1 MKTRTLLILAI
12 AVAAIMVAAPAAF
25 AHRLASKAER
35 AAMLYHPG
43 NRSGSPGPV
52 GEPQRFPARCAYAVI
67 ATVVKGSRWGG
78 YAFNANAS
86 HCARFGFDGVTIENR
101 SHGEWFVLWEGS
113 SGTPSNVPTAVFN
126 DISKGLE
133 AAF

>member
-1 MKTRTLLILAI
+1 MKTRTPLVLSIL
-12 AVAAIMVAAPAAF
+12 VAAMLVAAPAAF
-25 AHRLASKAER
+25 AHRLASTAER

-43 NRSGSPGPV
+43 NRTGFPGPV
-52 GEPQRFPARCAYAVI
+52 GEPKRFPARCAIADI

-78 YAFNANAS
+78 YAFNPHARGCS
-86 HCARFGFDGVTIENR
+86 RFGFNGVTIENK

-113 SGTPSNVPTAVFN
+113 SGTPSNVPAAIFD

-133 AAF
+133 AAS

>member
-12 AVAAIMVAAPAAF
+12 ALAAIMVAAPAAF

-35 AAMLYHPG
+35 AAMLYSPG
-43 NRSGSPGPV
+43 NRTGSPGPV
-52 GEPQRFPARCAYAVI
+52 GQPKRFPARCAYAVI
-67 ATVVKGSRWGG
+67 ATVVQGSRWGG
-78 YAFNANAS
+78 YAFNPHAS

-101 SHGEWFVLWEGS
+101 SHGEWFVLWQGS
-113 SGTPSNVPTAVFN
+113 SGTPTNVPVPIFN

-133 AAF
+133 ATF

>member
-1 MKTRTLLILAI
+1 MKSRLLLTLAI
-12 AVAAIMVAAPAAF
+12 ALAAMTVAAPAAF

-52 GEPQRFPARCAYAVI
+52 GEPTRFPARCAYAVI
-67 ATVVKGSRWGG
+67 STAVTGSRWGG
-78 YAFNANAS
+78 YAFNAHAS
-86 HCARFGFDGVTIENR
+86 HCGRFGFDGVTIENR
-101 SHGEWFVLWEGS
+101 SHGEWFVLWQGS
-113 SGTPSNVPTAVFN
+113 SGTPSNVPKAVFT
-126 DISKGLE
+126 DLSKGLA

>member
-1 MKTRTLLILAI
+1 MKRRAFLVLTVV
-12 AVAAIMVAAPAAF
+12 VAAILVAAPAAF

-52 GEPQRFPARCAYAVI
+52 GEPKRFPARCAIAEI
-67 ATVVKGSRWGG
+67 ATVVPGSKWGG
-78 YAFNANAS
+78 YAFNPHAS
-86 HCARFGFDGVTIENR
+86 GCARFGFNGVTIENK
-101 SHGEWFVLWEGS
+101 SHGEWFVLWQGS
-113 SGTPSNVPTAVFN
+113 SGTPANVPTAVFN